1 MSCNCSNPIV
11 LREKYKGFFA
21 GYKAEEKPKV
31 KTEKKSSKKQE
42 QTIDGAKENNEVPEQ

>member
-21 GYKAEEKPKV
+21 DYKAEEKPKV
-31 KTEKKSSKKQE
+31 RTIKKSSKKTNE
-42 QTIDGAKENNEVPEQ
+42 EEVKENEQIF